1 MAEESIRDRICY
13 HNREVRALGDY
24 VDLGWLASRGN
35 ENTAT
40 SSERGGEEK
49 PAARRGR
56 ATLAHA
62 LPSRYPSPANCHT
75 TATLSDCPLR
85 RVQGHSYSGVILA
98 RVCTRCG
105 AVADCRWNLYGDG
118 DGGG

>member
-62 LPSRYPSPANCHT
+62 LPSRYPSPAK
-75 TATLSDCPLR
+75 LSYHCNPVRLPAE
-85 RVQGHSYSGVILA
+85 A
-98 RVCTRCG
+98 RTG
-105 AVADCRWNLYGDG
+105 AFL
-118 DGGG
+118 